1 MSDGEE
7 YTTGEV
13 LLSCRAF
20 WAIRSYAGGLDT
32 VSCVRML
39 DVARA
44 YERLSTDDKRLL
56 FEGVWLERAPVPR
69 AVITK
74 MRHYLNGD

>member
-1 MSDGEE
+1 MAEGGA
-7 YTTGEV
+7 YTNGEV

-44 YERLSTDDKRLL
+44 YSVLDPRDQRLL
-56 FEGVWLERAPVPR
+56 FEGVWLERAPVPK

>member
-1 MSDGEE
+1 MADGGE
-7 YTTGEV
+7 YTNGEV

-20 WAIRSYAGGLDT
+20 WAIRSYAGGLDSM
-32 VSCVRML
+32 SCVRML

-44 YERLSTDDKRLL
+44 YESLEPDDRRLL

>member
-1 MSDGEE
+1 MGDPNE
-7 YTTGEV
+7 YTSGEV

-32 VSCVRML
+32 MSCVRML

-44 YERLSTDDKRLL
+44 YAALERDKQRLL

-69 AVITK
+69 AVITE
-74 MRHYLNGD
+74 MRHFLNRD